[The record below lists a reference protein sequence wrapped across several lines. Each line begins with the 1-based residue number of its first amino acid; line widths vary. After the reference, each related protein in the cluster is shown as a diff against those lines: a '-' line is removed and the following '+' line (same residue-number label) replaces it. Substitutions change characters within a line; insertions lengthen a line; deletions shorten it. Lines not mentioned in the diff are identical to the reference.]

1 MSREGI
7 FVTEL
12 YKRKSR
18 TTGPCVIPLEHKV
31 TTGPCNI
38 QLKHNVTSDIPK
50 LKKPTKENV
59 KNWAKNGS
67 KKQSSKNPSIK
78 IGHAGASASGLVD
91 MIDTFDCPGKAEANS
106 TYARAGSYAH
116 FSNKPGERIPKA
128 GLYAE
133 AGVGEAKAEFSIFGA
148 YAKGPN
154 AGAGLNASLTGVGAM
169 ATAGLGQAS
178 ANAGP
183 FSATVGLQ
191 LDTGITA
198 GLDGISAHILGI
210 GFSIGPKTS
219 ISFLGNSVGF
229 DLV

>member
-12 YKRKSR
+12 YKRRSR
-18 TTGPCVIPLEHKV
+18 TTGTCVIPPEHKV

-38 QLKHNVTSDIPK
+38 QLKHKVTSDIPK

-59 KNWAKNGS
+59 KNWAKIV
-67 KKQSSKNPSIK
+67 KSSKNPSIK

-91 MIDTFDCPGKAEANS
+91 MIDTFDRPGKAEANS
-106 TYARAGSYAH
+106 TYARAGSYALC
-116 FSNKPGERIPKA
+116 SNKPGERIPKA

-154 AGAGLNASLTGVGAM
+154 AGAGLNAAATGVGAM

-219 ISFLGNSVGF
+219 ISVLGNSIGF